1 MEISAV
7 TIYLINLCDNLRI
20 IAISCAILSVLLV
33 VVLIVSAALADDEL
47 DPAWMKRFGIG
58 FAISMVFLAVLPS
71 QKTLAAMIV
80 IPAITNNEQLQE
92 ISKNVL
98 LWAENYIHE
107 HLEEQKRR
115 DAK

>member
-1 MEISAV
+1 MKISAL

-20 IAISCAILSVLLV
+20 IAISCAILPVLLV

-47 DPAWMKRFGIG
+47 DPAWMKRVGIG
-58 FAISMVFLAVLPS
+58 FAISMFFLAVLPS

-80 IPAITNNEQLQE
+80 IPAITNNEQCQKIPE
-92 ISKNVL
+92 DVL
-98 LWAENYIHE
+98 RWAENYIHE

>member
-7 TIYLINLCDNLRI
+7 TIYLINLCDNLRT
-20 IAISCAILSVLLV
+20 IAVICAILSVIGMVMLSITERDFDFV
-33 VVLIVSAALADDEL
+33 WV
-47 DPAWMKRFGIG
+47 KRVGVG
-58 FAISMVFLAVLPS
+58 FAVSLFFFAVLPS
-71 QKTLAAMIV
+71 QRTLAAMIV
-80 IPAITNNEQLQE
+80 IPAITNNEQLQK